1 MAATRHRTIV
11 LALCALCALIAHA
24 SPAPAAKSSG
34 GIKPKKKAK
43 SAAPKIVNIDCV
55 ALQEPGLAVSDF
67 AYEEVGP
74 LQPDHVEVVVH
85 AACLTV
91 SDVQLCKGDYGP
103 CIMPLVPGR
112 EAVGIV
118 AKVGAAVKGLERGD
132 RVAVLLGTGLDSEV
146 EDNGAD
152 RSAHDHASVG
162 TTGAVTKRMRVP
174 ARWAFD
180 LPLGLESAH
189 AAGLLSAGGAVWSQL
204 TQRKLARG
212 SKIGVLGSGAAGALA
227 MQLSEAMGM
236 EVYQVGNGPQPVE
249 ATSTSAAPPA
259 AAAKPE
265 TDEDED
271 DDDYDD
277 DDEEEAAAAS
287 SSSSDGV
294 YEYVDANDPEH
305 LRLHTGSFD
314 TLLVISNSAS
324 IDLGDY
330 LPLIARGGSVLL
342 AGAVAQSLTLSPR
355 VLEERRL
362 SLHPPPPLSRKAT
375 LQMLAFVGDRGFKWP
390 SNEGELSTDG
400 AAAALKSLDEAPD
413 GREVL
418 MQPEEHAKWL
428 KMAKRRKAKAPSM
441 MSSSGLA
448 GSAGEVASA
457 AASASAASLSSV
469 FGVFS
474 KVADAAA
481 SVTSSAVNSMSEQAA
496 KLVEQVEREDMEDKE
511 RREGAL
517 QLGGSGADDEDEE
530 EEEEDEEDAD
540 EEEEE
545 VSSTASPARH
555 TAARSTQQHA
565 LTHFRPHAHRT
576 MTMSSMMT
584 RKSKRRTTRTTTRMR
599 MRRRTM
605 RRRTTRRRRRTTTT
619 RINRGG
625 WTGLGLG
632 HSQKPREM
640 TKCAGRVRASS

>member
-1 MAATRHRTIV
+1 MVARGRQPIV
-11 LALCALCALIAHA
+11 LLLFVVCALIAHA

-249 ATSTSAAPPA
+249 ATSTAPPA

-400 AAAALKSLDEAPD
+400 AAAALKSLDEVPD

-457 AASASAASLSSV
+457 AASASAASLS
-469 FGVFS
+469 GVWRLRQGCGRCGER
-474 KVADAAA
+474 DELR
-481 SVTSSAVNSMSEQAA
+481 VNSMSEQGEA
-496 KLVEQVEREDMEDKE
+496 
-511 RREGAL
+511 
-517 QLGGSGADDEDEE
+517 
-530 EEEEDEEDAD
+530 
-540 EEEEE
+540 
-545 VSSTASPARH
+545 
-555 TAARSTQQHA
+555 
-565 LTHFRPHAHRT
+565 
-576 MTMSSMMT
+576 
-584 RKSKRRTTRTTTRMR
+584 
-599 MRRRTM
+599 
-605 RRRTTRRRRRTTTT
+605 
-619 RINRGG
+619 
-625 WTGLGLG
+625 
-632 HSQKPREM
+632 
-640 TKCAGRVRASS
+640 C